1 MVTVLA
7 IDPGRDKCGLAVVS
21 GEAVLFRAIIPSSEI
36 GLTCRYILSQHPGAQ
51 LIIGNGTCSGV
62 VAEAITEANPEVAV
76 RVVPEEF
83 TTLQARRLYAQD
95 HPARGLQ
102 RLIPSGM
109 LVPPRP
115 VDDYAAV
122 ALALAFL
129 GSMKRD

>member
-1 MVTVLA
+1 MATVLA

-36 GLTCRYILSQHPGAQ
+36 GLTCRYILAQHPGAN
-51 LIIGNGTCSGV
+51 LIIGDGTCSGAI
-62 VAEAITEANPEVAV
+62 AEAITGVSPEVAV
-76 RVVPEEF
+76 VMVPEEF

-95 HPARGLQ
+95 HPARGLH

-109 LVPPRP
+109 RVTPRP

-129 GSMKRD
+129 GEREG

>member
-1 MVTVLA
+1 MATTVA
-7 IDPGRDKCGLAVVS
+7 IDPGRDKCGIAVVS
-21 GEAVLFRAIIPSSEI
+21 SEAVLFRAIIPSSEI
-36 GLTCRYILSQHPGAQ
+36 GLTCRYVLAQHSGAD
-51 LIIGNGTCSGV
+51 LIIGNGTCSGM
-62 VAEAITEANPEVAV
+62 VAEAITVANPGVAV
-76 RVVPEEF
+76 VVVPEEF

-109 LVPPRP
+109 RVPPRP

-129 GSMKRD
+129 GERSG